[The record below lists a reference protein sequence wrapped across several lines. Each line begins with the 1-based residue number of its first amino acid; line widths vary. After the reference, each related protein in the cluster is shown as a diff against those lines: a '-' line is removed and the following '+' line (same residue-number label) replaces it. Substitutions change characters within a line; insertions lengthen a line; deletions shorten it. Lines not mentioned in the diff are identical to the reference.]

1 MKEFSIDSFRIK
13 DLLQSILPVAVDI
26 MHRIAPPTVECARG
40 FEELCLSHWSIL
52 VHICV
57 NGSRELYPSKNKR
70 KKMDRNKLHYCT
82 SAVRSLT

>member
-40 FEELCLSHWSIL
+40 FEELCLSHWSLL
-52 VHICV
+52 VSV
-57 NGSRELYPSKNKR
+57 
-70 KKMDRNKLHYCT
+70 
-82 SAVRSLT
+82 